1 MARGLRIL
9 TVMGFL
15 ASTPLVAQ
23 AAPLPPEW
31 AGMAGTWTLEEE
43 DGETFSCDITL
54 LDEQGIGGYNLVIP
68 DACADRFPTSE
79 IAGWRINTETYEV
92 EFIDALR
99 QTVLTL
105 GEMGDGGL
113 YGSDIA
119 DPPQYF
125 LVRAEQ

>member
-1 MARGLRIL
+1 MACGLKIW
-9 TVMGFL
+9 TVVGLL
-15 ASTPLVAQ
+15 AASPLVVQ
-23 AAPLPPEW
+23 AGPLPPEW

-43 DGETFSCDITL
+43 DGENFSCDITL

-68 DACADRFPTSE
+68 DACADSFPTSD
-79 IAGWRINTETYEV
+79 IAGWRINTDTYEV

-99 QTVLTL
+99 QTVLAL

-125 LVRAEQ
+125 LVHAEQ